1 MRICL
6 NRKVLQPGINFDIH
20 NFKLQVKEMFKDMK
34 EQGKN
39 GKEGREGG
47 KRKEL
52 KTLTGIY
59 FIKIPKY
66 QSKQYMLPK
75 ICLLWRK
82 VKSSNFTSWL
92 LLF

>member
-1 MRICL
+1 
-6 NRKVLQPGINFDIH
+6 
-20 NFKLQVKEMFKDMK
+20 MK

-66 QSKQYMLPK
+66 QSKQYMLSK
-75 ICLLWRK
+75 ICLLW
-82 VKSSNFTSWL
+82 
-92 LLF
+92 